1 MGEDRR
7 GVAGGRFAAAKPAWK
22 GVSMGTVTD
31 APRHRRAAFPGPG
44 TAVRIRGRRGRVVG
58 KEFDAL
64 HRSWFYRVEWAD
76 SGTDDLMP
84 MAELM
89 EQSRRP

>member
-1 MGEDRR
+1 M
-7 GVAGGRFAAAKPAWK
+7 
-22 GVSMGTVTD
+22 
-31 APRHRRAAFPGPG
+31 
-44 TAVRIRGRRGRVVG
+44 RIRGRRGRVVG